1 MTTSPP
7 RRAPFLTA
15 LIVIVAA
22 AFLSTAAVPASA
34 LPASALPGSVVQANS
49 VRVATVAV
57 APNAAAVG
65 RSGSSAVTHR
75 WRDGSEVTIAQTTNL
90 IHQVVRVSWTGR
102 RPTTYVGSI
111 DNGGG
116 STNGVDVLQC
126 WGLHPR
132 REDCWY
138 APATM
143 AQPYRADY
151 TAYTSWTVPGDP
163 AEVRPYRDWWTHQL
177 SPPFIT
183 STGSTVCA
191 QYGCAHDIAGIT
203 AAPDFTLL
211 PTNEQLG
218 QTSRDGTGSVGFE
231 VRSRNELPSLGCDAT
246 HPCSVVVIPTDHP
259 VTGPAVSGSDS
270 AASTEFAFRFTA
282 SHWADRAVFPLHFA
296 AQSAT
301 CPFTSDQT
309 QVTASEAAAAA
320 IVRWQPALCTRGIG
334 GVRVG
339 AALTTEPD
347 SIIRSQLAAGL
358 IPLGVLNRPVTT
370 VSAHPLTAAPV
381 VASGAAISFTID
393 DARTGAPVRTL
404 NLNARVVAKLLTE
417 SYCSFVC
424 GTNPSYP
431 ANPNVAGN
439 PELVWQDPELA
450 ALNPGVTFFTQGA
463 YAPEMEYFDSD
474 AFYTLTR
481 WVNADPTARA
491 WLDGTPDRWG
501 MRVNTRYRHWRL
513 PVSAPVKLDPWKVP
527 TANPR
532 CVPASVGAC
541 VYNGQDLLD
550 LKYQFLNSMDI
561 AAQNVTVGQSSDAS
575 NSQPDPNHAGKTV
588 FAKVASAA
596 YPNRAVLGVM
606 TTSQAATLGLPMA
619 SLRNASGQFI
629 APTAAT
635 LGAGMAAMAYQHT
648 TGTYDLDP
656 AARRRGIY
664 PLTMI
669 QSIIAPTAG
678 LSKPA
683 AGKVAAIIRYATGPG
698 QIPGTGLGQLP
709 AGYIPV
715 TPVMAKQAVAAAA
728 AVAAQTG
735 GPSPA
740 PTPAPPRRPAPA
752 PAPHPVTAPPRLAP
766 GPAAGLPPALAAG
779 AAAVTGPRSGS
790 TRSAQLNPGLTVPG
804 SGLPTPTPPPLGAR
818 PVSTNAHHPAA
829 GAALAGAGVGASDAV
844 AAPPAGA
851 AGVAVAGGA
860 AAAPVGLG
868 VSNGSRTGQ
877 WVLAWLL
884 GLGVVAGLAAAAV
897 SGTPSGRRALAATRL
912 RLGALRPRVHP

>member
-1 MTTSPP
+1 MITTSTS
-7 RRAPFLTA
+7 RRAPLITA
-15 LIVIVAA
+15 VMVIMAA
-22 AFLSTAAVPASA
+22 AFLAATVTAAASPAGGVP
-34 LPASALPGSVVQANS
+34 VQAAS
-49 VRVATVAV
+49 V
-57 APNAAAVG
+57 AAAAAG
-65 RSGSSAVTHR
+65 GAGSSAVTHR
-75 WRDGSEVTIAQTTNL
+75 WGDGSQVTIAQTSNL

-116 STNGVDVLQC
+116 STNGVDVVQC

-163 AEVRPYRDWWTHQL
+163 AEVQPYRDWWTHQL

-211 PTNEQLG
+211 PSNEQLG

-246 HPCSVVVIPTDHP
+246 HPCSVVVLPTDHP

-282 SHWADRAVFPLHFA
+282 SHWAERAVFPLHFA

-358 IPLGVLNRPVTT
+358 IPLGVLDRPVTT
-370 VSAHPLTAAPV
+370 ASAHPLTAAPV

-431 ANPNVAGN
+431 ADPNVAGN

-513 PVSAPVKLDPWKVP
+513 PVSAPVKLDPWKIP

-588 FAKVASAA
+588 FAKVAAAA
-596 YPNRAVLGVM
+596 YPNRGVLGVM

-629 APTAAT
+629 APTAAA
-635 LGAGMAAMAYQHT
+635 LRAGMAAMAYRHT

-656 AARRRGIY
+656 AAKRRGIY

-698 QIPGTGLGQLP
+698 QLPGTGLGQLP
-709 AGYIPV
+709 AGYVPV
-715 TPVMAKQAVAAAA
+715 TAAMAKQAAAAA
-728 AVAAQTG
+728 GAVAAQTG
-735 GPSPA
+735 GPSAA
-740 PTPAPPRRPAPA
+740 PTPAPSPRRPAPA
-752 PAPHPVTAPPRLAP
+752 PHPVPVRPPAPAP
-766 GPAAGLPPALAAG
+766 GPVAAPSPGFGPSRPAAGTGSGGYHQPVPTTPAL
-779 AAAVTGPRSGS
+779 PS
-790 TRSAQLNPGLTVPG
+790 
-804 SGLPTPTPPPLGAR
+804 PTPVLPTPPPQGGR
-818 PVSTNAHHPAA
+818 PVSTNAHPSSA
-829 GAALAGAGVGASDAV
+829 AALASAGGGLSGAV
-844 AAPPAGA
+844 ASPPAGV

-860 AAAPVGLG
+860 AAAPVRLG

-877 WVLAWLL
+877 WVLAFIL

-897 SGTPSGRRALAATRL
+897 SGTPSGRRALAASRL
-912 RLGALRPRVHP
+912 RLGALRARVHP